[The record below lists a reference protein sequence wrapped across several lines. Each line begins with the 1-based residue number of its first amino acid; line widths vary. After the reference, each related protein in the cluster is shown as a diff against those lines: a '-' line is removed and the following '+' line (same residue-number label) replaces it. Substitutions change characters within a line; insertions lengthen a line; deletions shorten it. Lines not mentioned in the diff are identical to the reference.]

1 MIVTLTDARVGD
13 GPAPALPAISL
24 CYGGPEP
31 VVAVAE
37 TELRPTVLS
46 LVASGRMRIDG
57 GALALDGDGTA
68 GTDAGADAK
77 DVAARI
83 AERVALVD
91 TPRINEPADDVSLRA
106 VVAEE
111 LALAGHRSGR
121 HEVGVVLDDQG
132 LADLAR
138 APFSAVPAVA
148 RIRLLTTLAASRA
161 GLEAVVVTSPER
173 HGGAVGEWM
182 RVLRDLA
189 RSGTGVLVVTSE
201 AAAEAIA
208 ALPADDASAAPATP
222 EPTPSI
228 DGTQTR

>member
-24 CYGGPEP
+24 SYGGPDP

-57 GALALDGDGTA
+57 GTLALDGD
-68 GTDAGADAK
+68 DAPAADADPK
-77 DVAARI
+77 AVAARV

-91 TPRINEPADDVSLRA
+91 TPRINEPADDVTLRA

-121 HEVGVVLDDQG
+121 HEVGVILDDQG
-132 LADLAR
+132 LSDLAR

-161 GLEAVVVTSPER
+161 GVEAVVVTSPER
-173 HGGAVGEWM
+173 HGGAVAEWM

-189 RSGTGVLVVTSE
+189 RSGTGVLIVTSE
-201 AAAEAIA
+201 AAAEAIR
-208 ALPADDASAAPATP
+208 ALPAGDAIAAPTTP

-228 DGTQTR
+228 DGTLDR

>member
-1 MIVTLTDARVGD
+1 MIVTLTEARVGD

-24 CYGGPEP
+24 SYGGPEP

-57 GALALDGDGTA
+57 GSLALDGDDSPA
-68 GTDAGADAK
+68 ADADPK
-77 DVAARI
+77 AVAARI

-91 TPRINEPADDVSLRA
+91 TPRINEPADDVTLRA

-121 HEVGVVLDDQG
+121 HEVGVILDDQQ

-161 GLEAVVVTSPER
+161 GVEAVVVTSPER
-173 HGGAVGEWM
+173 HGGAVAEWM

-208 ALPADDASAAPATP
+208 ALPADSPLALPTTP
-222 EPTPSI
+222 TH
-228 DGTQTR
+228 DGSTTR

>member
-24 CYGGPEP
+24 SYGGPDP

-46 LVASGRMRIDG
+46 LVASGRMHIDG
-57 GALALDGDGTA
+57 GSLALDGDDSA
-68 GTDAGADAK
+68 G
-77 DVAARI
+77 VAPRI

-91 TPRINEPADDVSLRA
+91 TPRINEPADDVTLRA

-121 HEVGVVLDDQG
+121 REVGVILDDQQ

-148 RIRLLTTLAASRA
+148 RIRLLTTLAASRD
-161 GLEAVVVTSPER
+161 GVEAVVVTSPER

-189 RSGTGVLVVTSE
+189 RSGTGVLIVTSE

-208 ALPADDASAAPATP
+208 ALPADDAIATP
-222 EPTPSI
+222 DSPTPSI